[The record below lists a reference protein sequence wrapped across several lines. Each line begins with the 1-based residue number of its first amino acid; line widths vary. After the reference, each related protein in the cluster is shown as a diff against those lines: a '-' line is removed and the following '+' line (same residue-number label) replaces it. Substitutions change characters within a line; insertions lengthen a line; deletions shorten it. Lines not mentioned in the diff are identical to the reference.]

1 MQEEKKIK
9 GLGDVVEVV
18 TVKTGIK
25 KLMPKDC
32 GCNKRKEK
40 LNKLVPFKKK

>member
-1 MQEEKKIK
+1 MQKKEIK

-25 KLMPKDC
+25 KLMPKGC